1 MNNINE
7 TSPLYTVALN
17 QTQTQT
23 QNQTYN
29 DIEMQ
34 NDTTNSS
41 STEILI
47 NPQNDDETSLANNND
62 ENPPVPKRK
71 SCFSLSVMDP
81 IGESLAMLI
90 YIVAIVIIGMN
101 IPVIDVKGIIIA
113 IGGLL
118 EHLRVRR
125 LGEAASI
132 AESIEAFREQNNVL
146 RQNNNIYRVLN
157 DKLSQSITSLEGENT
172 KFREQNIQFE
182 KSLGILGDNVD
193 DIEKAKNELFALVN
207 TYERENKRYIM
218 NNLIHTFNELD
229 RDHSMKLEKKELP
242 HLKLQAKVIY
252 DIDVDIDQMDSYDD
266 DIVTF
271 DEFINYIK
279 KNV

>member
-1 MNNINE
+1 MSNINE

-17 QTQTQT
+17 H
-23 QNQTYN
+23 TYN

-34 NDTTNSS
+34 NDNTNSS
-41 STEILI
+41 TEVLI
-47 NPQNDDETSLANNND
+47 DPQITNNND
-62 ENPPVPKRK
+62 DTTSLSTNDNDDDPPVPKRK
-71 SCFSLSVMDP
+71 SCFSLSIMDP
-81 IGESLAMLI
+81 IGEGLAMLI
-90 YIVAIVIIGMN
+90 YIVAIVIIVMN
-101 IPVIDVKGIIIA
+101 VPIIDVKGIIIA

-146 RQNNNIYRVLN
+146 RRNNNVYRGLN
-157 DKLSQSITSLEGENT
+157 DKLSQSITSLEGENN
-172 KFREQNIQFE
+172 KFREQNKQFE
-182 KSLGILGDNVD
+182 SSLGILGNNVE
-193 DIEKAKNELFALVN
+193 DIEKAKTELFALVS
-207 TYERENKRYIM
+207 TYERENKRYTM

-229 RDHSMKLEKKELP
+229 RDNSMQLEKKELP
-242 HLKLQAKVIY
+242 SLKLQAKAIY
-252 DIDVDIDQMDSYDD
+252 DIDVDIDEMDSIDD

-271 DEFINYIK
+271 REFIDYIK